1 MEVKSNSVIMFLKLF
16 ERFFMFKI
24 LGKAKDLKSNT
35 DIIYC
40 QVSPDKYL
48 NIIGGDFQDFE
59 LQRKKENHK
68 GYDRLRKDIEEG
80 ALLPSITLAVKHDL
94 VADIVKNIDDDKKL
108 EDSLSAEG
116 GVVDILDGLQRT
128 YILRELKE
136 NSHEFKDGQTLLL
149 EYWLES
155 DLKNIVY
162 RMIVLNSGQKAM
174 SMRHQIDLLFATTKQ
189 TLQESVPGVELFT
202 ERDGARRTS
211 ANKYP
216 LSNIAAA
223 YYAFLKGSPEQ
234 DSENI
239 VNDQIRNNEIFES
252 SKEKI
257 NEDFE
262 TFIDI
267 FKKFKIIDG
276 LAWQLYQ
283 DEPQSN
289 DGHIWLGSD
298 NVIVSFF
305 AATGILVKNN
315 MKEKVFST
323 LDRMISSLHDL
334 VEDAA
339 PYDYFDLRTYESLIQ
354 GINYKKLNIGS
365 ARRKYIFLMFKEYL
379 KSDGDFSFRACWDM
393 AAI

>member
-1 MEVKSNSVIMFLKLF
+1 
-16 ERFFMFKI
+16 MFKV
-24 LGKAKDLKSNT
+24 LGRAKDMKSDT
-35 DIIYC
+35 DVVYC
-40 QVSPDKYL
+40 QVSPEKYL
-48 NIIGGDFQDFE
+48 KIVGDDFQDFE

-68 GYDRLRKDIEEG
+68 SYDRLKKDIEEG

-94 VADIVKNIDDDKKL
+94 VADIVRDIDNTQKL
-108 EDSLSAEG
+108 ESSLSAENS
-116 GVVDILDGLQRT
+116 VVDILDGLQRT
-128 YILRELKE
+128 YILKELKE
-136 NSHEFKDGQTLLL
+136 NGVVFKEGQTLLL

-189 TLQESVPGVELFT
+189 TIQENVKGIELFT
-202 ERDGARRTS
+202 EREGTRRTS

-216 LSNIAAA
+216 LNNIAAA
-223 YYAFLKGSPEQ
+223 YYSFLKGSPEQ

-257 NEDFE
+257 NEDFD
-262 TFIDI
+262 TFLDI
-267 FKKFKIIDG
+267 LKKFKVIDG
-276 LAWQLYQ
+276 LVWQLYQ
-283 DEPQSN
+283 DEPN
-289 DGHIWLGSD
+289 IKDGHIWLGSD

-305 AATGILVKNN
+305 AATGILIKNN
-315 MKEKVFST
+315 MKEKVFAT
-323 LDRMISSLHDL
+323 LDRMIESLHDL
-334 VEDAA
+334 IEQGA
-339 PYDYFDLRTYESLIQ
+339 PNDYFDLTTYENLLK
-354 GINYKKLNIGS
+354 GINAKKFNIGS

-379 KSDGDFSFRACWDM
+379 RSEGDFDFKTCWDM

>member
-1 MEVKSNSVIMFLKLF
+1 
-16 ERFFMFKI
+16 MFKVI
-24 LGKAKDLKSNT
+24 GKAKDLKSKT
-35 DIIYC
+35 DIVYC

-48 NIIGGDFQDFE
+48 KIIGDNFEDFE

-68 GYDRLRKDIEEG
+68 GYGRLKQDIKEG
-80 ALLPSITLAVKHDL
+80 ALLPSITLAVKHEL
-94 VADIVKNIDDDKKL
+94 VPSIVENIDDIQKL
-108 EDSLSAEG
+108 ENNLSAEN
-116 GVVDILDGLQRT
+116 GVVDILDGLQRS
-128 YILRELKE
+128 YILKELKDE
-136 NSHEFKDGQTLLL
+136 DFEFKDGQTLLL

-174 SMRHQIDLLFATTKQ
+174 SMRHQIDLLFTTTKQ
-189 TLQESVPGVELFT
+189 TIQESVPGIELFT
-202 ERDGARRTS
+202 EREGARRTS

-216 LSNIAAA
+216 LNNIAAA
-223 YYAFLKGSPEQ
+223 YYSFLKGSPEQ

-262 TFIDI
+262 TFIEI
-267 FKKFKIIDG
+267 LQKFKIIDS

-283 DEPQSN
+283 EEPN
-289 DGHIWLGSD
+289 NELGHMWLGSD

-305 AATGILVKNN
+305 AATGILVKND
-315 MKEKVFST
+315 MKDKVFLT
-323 LDRMISSLHDL
+323 LDKMINSLYDL
-334 VEDAA
+334 IEQGA
-339 PYDYFDLRTYESLIQ
+339 PYDYFDLKSYESFIKS
-354 GINYKKLNIGS
+354 INSKKLNIGS

-379 KSDGDFSFRACWDM
+379 RSEGDFNFRACWDM

>member
-1 MEVKSNSVIMFLKLF
+1 
-16 ERFFMFKI
+16 MFKVI
-24 LGKAKDLKSNT
+24 GKAKDLKSDT
-35 DIIYC
+35 DVVYC
-40 QVSPDKYL
+40 QVSPEKYL
-48 NIIGGDFQDFE
+48 KIIGNDFEDFE

-68 GYDRLRKDIEEG
+68 GYGRLKQDIKDG

-94 VADIVKNIDDDKKL
+94 VASIISDIEDQDKL
-108 EDSLSAEG
+108 EQSLSSENG
-116 GVVDILDGLQRT
+116 IVDILDGLQRT
-128 YILRELKE
+128 YILKELKDE
-136 NSHEFKDGQTLLL
+136 GFEFRDKQTLLL

-189 TLQESVPGVELFT
+189 TIQEKVNGIELFT

-211 ANKYP
+211 PNKYP

-239 VNDQIRNNEIFES
+239 VNDQIQNNEIFES
-252 SKEKI
+252 NKEKI

-262 TFIDI
+262 TFIEALN
-267 FKKFKIIDG
+267 KFKEIDR
-276 LAWQLYQ
+276 LAWKLYQ
-283 DEPQSN
+283 DNPGLIE
-289 DGHIWLGSD
+289 DGHTWFGSD

-305 AATGILVKNN
+305 AAIGILVKNN
-315 MKEKVFST
+315 MRDKVFNT
-323 LDRMISSLHDL
+323 LDKMINSLDEYIKYQTM
-334 VEDAA
+334 V
-339 PYDYFDLRTYESLIQ
+339 DYFELQSYENLIK
-354 GINYKKLNIGS
+354 GINSKKFNIGS
-365 ARRKYIFLMFKEYL
+365 ARRKYIFQMFKEYL
-379 KSDGDFSFRACWDM
+379 RSEGDFNFKTCWGM

>member
-1 MEVKSNSVIMFLKLF
+1 
-16 ERFFMFKI
+16 MFKV

-35 DIIYC
+35 DVVYC
-40 QVSPDKYL
+40 QVSPEKYL
-48 NIIGGDFQDFE
+48 KIVGDDFQDFE

-68 GYDRLRKDIEEG
+68 GYDRLKKDIEEG

-94 VADIVKNIDDDKKL
+94 VEDIVKDIDDPQKL
-108 EDSLSAEG
+108 ENSLSAEG

-128 YILRELKE
+128 YILKELKD
-136 NSHEFKDGQTLLL
+136 NNYEFKDGQTLLL

-189 TLQESVPGVELFT
+189 TIQESVTGIELFT

-216 LSNIAAA
+216 LNNIAAA
-223 YYAFLKGSPEQ
+223 YYSFLKCSPEQ

-262 TFIDI
+262 TFIEI
-267 FKKFKIIDG
+267 LKKFKVIDN

-283 DEPQSN
+283 DEPN
-289 DGHIWLGSD
+289 IKDGHIWLGSD
-298 NVIVSFF
+298 NVIVCFF
-305 AATGILVKNN
+305 AATGILIRNN
-315 MKEKVFST
+315 MKDKVFLT
-323 LDRMISSLHDL
+323 LDRMINVLNDL
-334 VEDAA
+334 IEQGA
-339 PYDYFDLRTYESLIQ
+339 PFDYFDLVTYEDLLK
-354 GINYKKLNIGS
+354 GINAKKFNIGS

-379 KSDGDFSFRACWDM
+379 RSEGDFNFRACWDM

>member
-1 MEVKSNSVIMFLKLF
+1 
-16 ERFFMFKI
+16 MFKVI
-24 LGKAKDLKSNT
+24 GKAKDLKSNT
-35 DIIYC
+35 DVVYC
-40 QVSPDKYL
+40 QVSPEKYL
-48 NIIGGDFQDFE
+48 KIVGDDFQDFE

-68 GYDRLRKDIEEG
+68 GYGRLKHDIIEG

-94 VADIVKNIDDDKKL
+94 VQDIVENIDDIDKL
-108 EDSLSAEG
+108 ERSLSSED

-128 YILRELKE
+128 YILKELKD
-136 NSHEFKDGQTLLL
+136 NNVEFKDGQSLLL

-189 TLQESVPGVELFT
+189 TIQESVKGIELFT

-216 LSNIAAA
+216 LNNIAAA
-223 YYAFLKGSPEQ
+223 YYSFLKSSPEQ

-239 VNDQIRNNEIFES
+239 VNDQIKHNEIFES

-257 NEDFE
+257 SEDFD
-262 TFIDI
+262 TFIKI
-267 FKKFKIIDG
+267 LKKFKVIDG

-283 DEPQSN
+283 DEPSIN
-289 DGHIWLGSD
+289 DGYTWLGSD

-305 AATGILVKNN
+305 AATGLLVKNN
-315 MKEKVFST
+315 MKDKVFST
-323 LDRMISSLHDL
+323 LDRMIESMYDL
-334 VEDAA
+334 IEQGA
-339 PYDYFDLRTYESLIQ
+339 PFDYFSLETYDSLIK
-354 GINYKKLNIGS
+354 GINAKKLNIGS
-365 ARRKYIFLMFKEYL
+365 ARRKYIFLMFKEYF
-379 KSDGDFSFRACWDM
+379 KSDGVFDFKACWDM